1 MKLPVL
7 MYHKVDDEVPP
18 DYLTV
23 STKQLKKQLQ
33 YLNKNNFTCILLGDL
48 ISYVKNKKKLP
59 LKPVLLTFDDGYKNN
74 YTNLY
79 SLLREYNCK
88 ANIFLVADFIET
100 DNTKISENKYLSVSD
115 IKKMKSDIIEFG
127 LHTVNHKNFNDITIQ
142 EIDEDL
148 KKSQLKLKLLSIPL
162 QPCFAYTYG
171 AYPKKDKNKRDEIF
185 KCLQNNNVELAFK
198 IGNRVNQ
205 LPLKN
210 KYLIQRIDIRGDESF
225 LMFKIGL
232 HFGKKLLLK

>member
-7 MYHKVDDEVPP
+7 MYDKVDDDVTP

-23 STKQLKKQLQ
+23 STKQLKKQFE
-33 YLNKNNFTCILLGDL
+33 YLNKNNFTCILFSDL
-48 ISYVKNKKKLP
+48 IRYVRNEKKLP
-59 LKPVLLTFDDGYKNN
+59 PKPVLLTFDDGYENN

-79 SLLREYNCK
+79 PLLLEFNCK
-88 ANIFLVADFIET
+88 ANIFLVSDFVET
-100 DNTKISENKYLSVSD
+100 ENIQISENKHLSVSD

-127 LHTVNHKNFNDITIQ
+127 LHTVNHKSYNDLTIQ

-148 KKSQLKLKLLSIPL
+148 KKSQLKFKTLSIPF

-171 AYPKKDKNKRDEIF
+171 AYPKKDEQKRTEIF

-198 IGNRVNQ
+198 IGNRVNK

-210 KYLIQRIDIRGDESF
+210 AYLIQRIDIRGDESF

-232 HFGKKLLLK
+232 HFGKKILFK